1 MIFLAQIPTP
11 PPINITPKQQDILNK
26 IYNQDFEK
34 ATETKRIFGS
44 CTYDWSGWKMS
55 ADRVRST
62 IRVCNGK
69 EQRIAVS
76 CEALKTNEY
85 VNDKWTGW
93 ISPVSNAAEK
103 GEDLMVATLCSNV
116 VK

>member
-11 PPINITPKQQDILNK
+11 PPISITPKQQDILNK

-34 ATETKRIFGS
+34 ANETKRIFGS
-44 CTYDWSGWKMS
+44 CTYDWSGWKLS
-55 ADRVRST
+55 EDKVRST

-76 CEALKTNEY
+76 CDALKTNEY
-85 VNDKWTGW
+85 VSDKWMGW
-93 ISPVSNAAEK
+93 ISPVSSSAEK
-103 GEDLMVATLCSNV
+103 GEDLMVATLCSNIA
-116 VK
+116 K